1 MSRNSSRA
9 HPYHR
14 RQPERSAPPQGSRR
28 RPFPSPY
35 RPARPTEEV
44 ATWTVLSPSGHPVG
58 WHSRLEWSDQPQVL
72 VGTPRTSV
80 PAPFQ
85 GLTIAERHPVEPRPV
100 YTQEELA
107 ALCEVCQ
114 VPEISWRHH
123 RAGALHRER
132 SRALRANRPEGNN
145 SQDALEEALAMLRRL
160 RPDQR
165 RQAMDAILDSEDC
178 V

>member
-1 MSRNSSRA
+1 M
-9 HPYHR
+9 
-14 RQPERSAPPQGSRR
+14 
-28 RPFPSPY
+28 
-35 RPARPTEEV
+35 
-44 ATWTVLSPSGHPVG
+44 LSPSGHPVG

-178 V
+178 VLVSLQVSAP